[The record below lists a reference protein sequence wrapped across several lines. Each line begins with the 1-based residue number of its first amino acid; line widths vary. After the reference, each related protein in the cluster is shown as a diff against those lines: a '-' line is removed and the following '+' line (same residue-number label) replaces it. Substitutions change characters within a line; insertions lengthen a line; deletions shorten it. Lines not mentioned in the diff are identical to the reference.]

1 MSVITIS
8 REVGSGG
15 DSIAQ
20 ELAKALNYRLVDKAM
35 LEKILKQFGF
45 VQFAQDYEA
54 AASYWDRMDGT
65 RLDMVTTMNRVLQAT
80 ASLGN
85 VIMLGRGSFAVLG
98 EYSNVLNVRLQ
109 APFAARVERIMAER
123 KLTDLATAE
132 KIVKES
138 DQVRASFIQS
148 WYGLRWDVASYFNL
162 VIDTSIVSDDTA
174 VEWILRAREGAE
186 KSTAEYKRSLGS
198 LVVDDAV
205 VLRAVREMFENN
217 AA

>member
-109 APFAARVERIMAER
+109 APFAARVKRIMAER

-162 VIDTSIVSDDTA
+162 VIDTGIVSDDTA

-186 KSTAEYKRSLGS
+186 KFTAEYKRSLGS

>member
-54 AASYWDRMDGT
+54 AASYWDRMDGS

>member
-8 REVGSGG
+8 RELGSGG
-15 DSIAQ
+15 GYIAQ
-20 ELAKALNYRLVDKAM
+20 ELAKASNYRLVDKAM

-45 VQFAQDYEA
+45 VQFTQDYEA
-54 AASYWDRMDGT
+54 ASSYWDRMDET
-65 RLDMVTTMNRVLQAT
+65 RLDMITTLNRVLQAT

-85 VIMLGRGSFAVLG
+85 MIMLGRGSFAVLG
-98 EYSNVLNVRLQ
+98 EYANVLNVRLQ
-109 APFAARVERIMAER
+109 APFAVRVKRIMAER
-123 KLTDLATAE
+123 NLTDLAKAE

-138 DQVRASFIQS
+138 DHIRASFIQS

-162 VIDTSIVSDDTA
+162 VIDTSIVSGDTA
-174 VEWILRAREGAE
+174 VEWILCAREGIE
-186 KSTAEYKRSLGS
+186 KSTAEHKRSLGS

-205 VLRAVREMFENN
+205 VLRTVREMIESN

>member
-8 REVGSGG
+8 REIGSEGVYV
-15 DSIAQ
+15 AQ
-20 ELAKALNYRLVDKAM
+20 QLARTLNYRLIDKAM

-54 AASYWDRMDGT
+54 ASSYWDRMDGT
-65 RLDMVTTMNRVLQAT
+65 RLDMIATLNRVLQAT

-85 VIMLGRGSFAVLG
+85 MIMLGRGSFAVLG
-98 EYSNVLNVRLQ
+98 GYADVLNVRLQ
-109 APFAARVERIMAER
+109 APFAVRVKRIMAER
-123 KLTDLATAE
+123 NLADLAKAE

-138 DQVRASFIQS
+138 DQARASFIQS
-148 WYGLRWDVASYFNL
+148 WYGVRWDVASYYNL
-162 VIDTSIVSDDTA
+162 VLDTSIISRDTA
-174 VEWILRAREGAE
+174 VEWILCAREGVE
-186 KSTAEYKRSLGS
+186 KSSAEYKRSFGS

-205 VLRAVREMFENN
+205 VLRTVREMLESD

>member
-8 REVGSGG
+8 REIGSEGAY
-15 DSIAQ
+15 IAQ
-20 ELAKALNYRLVDKAM
+20 QLARTLNYRLIDKAI

-65 RLDMVTTMNRVLQAT
+65 RLDMIATLNRVLQAT

-85 VIMLGRGSFAVLG
+85 MIMLGRGSFAVLG
-98 EYSNVLNVRLQ
+98 GYADVLNVRLQ
-109 APFAARVERIMAER
+109 APFAVRVKRIMAER
-123 KLTDLATAE
+123 NLADLAKAE

-138 DQVRASFIQS
+138 DQARASFIQS
-148 WYGLRWDVASYFNL
+148 WYGLRWDVASYYNL
-162 VIDTSIVSDDTA
+162 VLDTSIISRDTA
-174 VEWILRAREGAE
+174 VEWILCAREGVE
-186 KSTAEYKRSLGS
+186 KSSAEYKRSFGS

-205 VLRAVREMFENN
+205 VLRTVREMLESD

>member
-8 REVGSGG
+8 RELGSGG
-15 DSIAQ
+15 GHIAQ
-20 ELAKALNYRLVDKAM
+20 ELAKASNYRLVDKAM

-45 VQFAQDYEA
+45 VQFTQDYEA
-54 AASYWDRMDGT
+54 ASSYWDRMDET
-65 RLDMVTTMNRVLQAT
+65 RLDMITTLNRVLQAT

-85 VIMLGRGSFAVLG
+85 MIMLGRGSFAVLG
-98 EYSNVLNVRLQ
+98 EYANVLNVRLQ
-109 APFAARVERIMAER
+109 APFAVRVKRIMAER
-123 KLTDLATAE
+123 NLTDLAKAE

-138 DQVRASFIQS
+138 DQIRASFIQS

-162 VIDTSIVSDDTA
+162 VIDTSIVSGDTA
-174 VEWILRAREGAE
+174 VEWILNAREGIE
-186 KSTAEYKRSLGS
+186 KSTAEHKRSLAS

-205 VLRAVREMFENN
+205 VLRTVREMIESN

>member
-8 REVGSGG
+8 REIGSEGAY
-15 DSIAQ
+15 IAQ
-20 ELAKALNYRLVDKAM
+20 QLARTLNYRLIDKAI

-65 RLDMVTTMNRVLQAT
+65 RLDMIATLNRVLQAT

-85 VIMLGRGSFAVLG
+85 MIMLGRGSFAVLG
-98 EYSNVLNVRLQ
+98 GYADVLNVRLQ
-109 APFAARVERIMAER
+109 APFAVRVKRIMAER
-123 KLTDLATAE
+123 NLADLAKAE

-138 DQVRASFIQS
+138 DQARASFIQS
-148 WYGLRWDVASYFNL
+148 WYGLRWDVASYYNL
-162 VIDTSIVSDDTA
+162 VLDTSIISRDTA
-174 VEWILRAREGAE
+174 VEWILCAREGVE
-186 KSTAEYKRSLGS
+186 RSSAEYKRSFGS

-205 VLRAVREMFENN
+205 VLRTVREMLESD

>member
-8 REVGSGG
+8 REIGSEGVYV
-15 DSIAQ
+15 AQ
-20 ELAKALNYRLVDKAM
+20 QLARTLNYRLIDKAM

-65 RLDMVTTMNRVLQAT
+65 RLDMIATLNRVLQAT

-85 VIMLGRGSFAVLG
+85 MIMLGRGSFAVLG
-98 EYSNVLNVRLQ
+98 GYSDVLNVRLQ
-109 APFAARVERIMAER
+109 APFAVRVKRIMAER
-123 KLTDLATAE
+123 NLADLAKAE

-138 DQVRASFIQS
+138 DQARASFIQS
-148 WYGLRWDVASYFNL
+148 WYGVRWDVASYYNL
-162 VIDTSIVSDDTA
+162 VLDTSIISRDTA
-174 VEWILRAREGAE
+174 VEWILCAREGVE
-186 KSTAEYKRSLGS
+186 KSSAEYKRSFGS

-205 VLRAVREMFENN
+205 VLRTVREMLESD